1 LTPGRELDKV
11 QSPKRNLLR
20 RGQAY
25 AVKPVKL
32 HDVQSHNPIGDIIND
47 LFISRGTMSTDVISV
62 VNHAPRVSATKLF
75 IDFAISDERQK
86 ILVQRGRESAKPG
99 LKPEGYPEHL
109 KVVPSPGPARGELGD
124 YSRRY
129 RELFV
134 R

>member
-47 LFISRGTMSTDVISV
+47 LFISRGTMATDVISV
-62 VNHAPRVSATKLF
+62 VNHAPHVSAAKLF
-75 IDFAISDERQK
+75 IDFAISDEGQK
-86 ILVQRGRESAKPG
+86 ILVQRGRESTKPG
-99 LKPEGYPEHL
+99 LKPEGYPRASQSRSE
-109 KVVPSPGPARGELGD
+109 PGTARGVA
-124 YSRRY
+124 RR
-129 RELFV
+129 LQPAIP
-134 R
+134 